1 MVEASQGLRTPP
13 PLDREALMAACFSV
27 ARTTL
32 WSQTPVDVEVMQALA
47 GQFFKIAVEH
57 EESFVSDGQDPNL
70 IVLAVRYLGG
80 VHAIPPMRDNTHW
93 FFAMLD
99 VLVELVLGNT
109 PPGAEIDPLFRAIEA
124 SVAGHR
130 VEWEAWRAEQAR
142 RARYEN
148 GEDA

>member
-1 MVEASQGLRTPP
+1 
-13 PLDREALMAACFSV
+13 MAACFSV
-27 ARTTL
+27 ARTTQ
-32 WSQTPVDVEVMQALA
+32 WSQTPVDIEVMQALA
-47 GQFFKIAVEH
+47 GQFFKIAVEQ
-57 EESFVSDGQDPNL
+57 QDPNL

-124 SVAGHR
+124 SVAPT
-130 VEWEAWRAEQAR
+130 
-142 RARYEN
+142 
-148 GEDA
+148 

>member
-1 MVEASQGLRTPP
+1 
-13 PLDREALMAACFSV
+13 MAACFSV

-93 FFAMLD
+93 FFAMLS
-99 VLVELVLGNT
+99 GRS
-109 PPGAEIDPLFRAIEA
+109 G
-124 SVAGHR
+124 
-130 VEWEAWRAEQAR
+130 
-142 RARYEN
+142 RARA
-148 GEDA
+148 GQHSTGGGDRPVLPCDRSFGRWASG